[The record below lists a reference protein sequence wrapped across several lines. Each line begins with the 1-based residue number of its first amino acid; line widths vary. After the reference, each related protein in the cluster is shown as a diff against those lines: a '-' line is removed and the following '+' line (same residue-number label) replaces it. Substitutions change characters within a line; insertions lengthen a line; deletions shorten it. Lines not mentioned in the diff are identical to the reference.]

1 MEANS
6 SRTPGVRSF
15 FRKTFGY
22 SVEQDYYLR
31 NLIDLVRDETQRY
44 QITYEKRDYVISQ
57 LKKYSRELEKEIQMK
72 KEQAN
77 KIQQEY
83 ENYKNTDEYKNL
95 KNYQQEQ
102 MNYTNNYD
110 IRKINDDIKN
120 LPRKIHENFNL
131 KNTTD
136 LLLFLSSLDITNGK
150 ISFTDVNGAPVV
162 LTLNE
167 NKNYFP
173 FFDMISNP
181 IHYYCMSN
189 IPKEHTS
196 IKCKNMGQQPRREP
210 APSAPAPSAPAPSAP
225 APIIDEIGTPNCPS
239 AGQNPANNIPYNKQV
254 LTFYPDKNQDAVN
267 AKFLELKNKFNRAGG
282 YKRSQSKRSQSKRSQ
297 KYKRAINK
305 KQSKKSK

>member
-22 SVEQDYYLR
+22 PVEQDYYLR
-31 NLIDLVRDETQRY
+31 SLIDSVRDETQRFT
-44 QITYEKRDYVISQ
+44 IAYEKRDHVISQ

-72 KEQAN
+72 KKQAN
-77 KIQQEY
+77 KIKQEY

-102 MNYTNNYD
+102 MNFINNYD

-120 LPRKIHENFNL
+120 LPRKIHENFNS
-131 KNTTD
+131 KNTID

-167 NKNYFP
+167 NENYFP

-210 APSAPAPSAPAPSAP
+210 APAPAP
-225 APIIDEIGTPNCPS
+225 APILDEIGTPNCPS
-239 AGQNPANNIPYNKQV
+239 AGQNPVDDIPYNKQV
-254 LTFYPDKNQDAVN
+254 LLFHPDKNPGCKNQDAVN
-267 AKFLELKNKFNRAGG
+267 AKFMELKNNINRAGG
-282 YKRSQSKRSQSKRSQ
+282 YKRSQKNKRTKN
-297 KYKRAINK
+297 KRANNK